1 MDKQAVLISIAK
13 LAKMIIDA
21 KQTTV
26 LTGAGISTESG
37 IPDFRSP
44 GGLWEKYAPEIYA
57 NIHSFL
63 KNPTKFWEM
72 AEKIAPNIFNAKP
85 NPAHYALAELEKIDK
100 IKAII
105 TQNIDGLHQKAGSVI
120 VYEVH
125 GNIEHLICLG
135 CRSSYPKKQVIKQLK
150 KEKNYPPICDMCGA
164 PLKPSVVLFGEDLPK
179 FEFYQSHA
187 LSEKSDLMIVA
198 GSSLEVAPVS
208 EFPNLTIKYG
218 GKLVIINDMPT
229 HMDKKAEL
237 VIIGKLGTVL
247 PLIVKKVKELLKNKN
262 N

>member
-85 NPAHYALAELEKIDK
+85 NPAHYALAELEKID
-100 IKAII
+100 
-105 TQNIDGLHQKAGSVI
+105 
-120 VYEVH
+120 
-125 GNIEHLICLG
+125 
-135 CRSSYPKKQVIKQLK
+135 
-150 KEKNYPPICDMCGA
+150 
-164 PLKPSVVLFGEDLPK
+164 
-179 FEFYQSHA
+179 
-187 LSEKSDLMIVA
+187 
-198 GSSLEVAPVS
+198 
-208 EFPNLTIKYG
+208 
-218 GKLVIINDMPT
+218 
-229 HMDKKAEL
+229 
-237 VIIGKLGTVL
+237 
-247 PLIVKKVKELLKNKN
+247 
-262 N
+262 